1 MEILEENITPLYDKL
16 NELVIE
22 YCDKTLNEEVTEGGK
37 RAISGVLGEIIAE
50 MILEFCCNHLKIENF
65 KVYRGSSKKI
75 NCYRDENSYADVQV
89 DRHLDIEGKLKICTE
104 AKTYLDSSMLVRAIN
119 NFQTIKEYNQEN
131 SIKCYIIALQNAT
144 KDETFNFYVKND
156 CDDVDNVFFLMDGSR
171 KSNEP
176 LYEPKYRKTINI
188 ERLKTAIETIIKD
201 LSNE

>member
-1 MEILEENITPLYDKL
+1 MEVLEEDIIPFYDKL
-16 NELVIE
+16 NDLVIE

-37 RAISGVLGEIIAE
+37 RGISGALGEIIAE

-75 NCYRDENSYADVQV
+75 KCYKDENSYVDIQV
-89 DRHLDIEGKLKICTE
+89 DRHLDINDELKICTE

-119 NFQTIKEYNQEN
+119 NFQTIKEYKEES

-144 KDETFNFYVKND
+144 KDETFNFYVHND

-171 KSNEP
+171 KSSEP
-176 LYEPKYRKTINI
+176 LYEPQYRKTINL
-188 ERLKTAIETIIKD
+188 ERLKIAIETIIKD